1 MMVSMGGKKGSTLFW
16 WKQAAA
22 SYSASAGGIVNG
34 ALMVRCEGLCGIETA
49 GTGP

>member
-16 WKQAAA
+16 WKPVGD
-22 SYSASAGGIVNG
+22 SHSASAGDIVNG